1 VALNCQSSGGQ
12 QLLPGTRDNN
22 FERIIDKRVLLL
34 SLTWLAHRPK
44 FIAVCFVAPHSP
56 LTSPFSPALVHTTQ
70 YLCILL
76 IKYERK
82 TKG

>member
-1 VALNCQSSGGQ
+1 M
-12 QLLPGTRDNN
+12 LPGTRDNN

-56 LTSPFSPALVHTTQ
+56 LTSPFPPPLST
-70 YLCILL
+70 LL
-76 IKYERK
+76 N
-82 TKG
+82 TSASCSSNMKGKQKDNGGVWA